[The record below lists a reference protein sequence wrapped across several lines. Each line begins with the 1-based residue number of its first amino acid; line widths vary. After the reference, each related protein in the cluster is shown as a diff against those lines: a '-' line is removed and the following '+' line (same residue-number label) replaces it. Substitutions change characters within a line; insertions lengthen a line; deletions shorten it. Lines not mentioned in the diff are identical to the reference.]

1 MSDPIRTKRRGEER
15 KGERKKVEWKKGGEE
30 ERGGENSEKG
40 ERGDEVIPPPGHYR
54 GRGVN
59 GTQWISQT

>member
-30 ERGGENSEKG
+30 KRGGKSPRRVKEET
-40 ERGDEVIPPPGHYR
+40 R
-54 GRGVN
+54 
-59 GTQWISQT
+59 